1 MHRHP
6 WILAAILC
14 ALPALAGAQMPGQ
27 KGVFG
32 SSDSRGGRDTVVSP
46 SNPGVAPPLD
56 IRIQGEGVS
65 LPPGASEDDRE
76 AKQQAAPPVPA
87 APPKAP
93 PPEAKKP

>member
-1 MHRHP
+1 MHHRQV
-6 WILAAILC
+6 ILAAILC
-14 ALPALAGAQMPGQ
+14 ALPAVAGAQMPGQ

-32 SSDSRGGRDTVVSP
+32 STDSRGSRDAVVSP

-76 AKQQAAPPVPA
+76 AKPAAPPAQA